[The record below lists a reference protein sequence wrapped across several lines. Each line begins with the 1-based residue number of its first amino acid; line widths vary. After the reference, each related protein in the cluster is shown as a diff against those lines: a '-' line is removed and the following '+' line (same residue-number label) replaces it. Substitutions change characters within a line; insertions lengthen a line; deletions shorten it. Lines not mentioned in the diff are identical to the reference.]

1 MIKRFENIFLDNT
14 SNEKVEDD
22 EGQCGTLRV
31 NDDYTLAIYSYKDK
45 SGIDQE
51 LRIPII
57 SYIGDFENPACDEMW
72 IRDASN
78 YSDYTFVRDY
88 VELKE

>member
-14 SNEKVEDD
+14 SNEKIEDD
-22 EGQCGTLRV
+22 EGQCGILRV

>member
-14 SNEKVEDD
+14 SNEKIEDD

-45 SGIDQE
+45 SGIEQE

>member
-1 MIKRFENIFLDNT
+1 MIKRFDNIFLANT
-14 SNEKVEDD
+14 SNEKVEED
-22 EGQCGTLRV
+22 EGQCGTLSV

-57 SYIGDFENPACDEMW
+57 SYIGDFENPTCDEMW

-78 YSDYTFVRDY
+78 YSDYTFVKDY
-88 VELKE
+88 AELKE

>member
-1 MIKRFENIFLDNT
+1 MIKRFENIFIDNT
-14 SNEKVEDD
+14 SNEKIEDD

>member
-14 SNEKVEDD
+14 SNEKIEDD

-78 YSDYTFVRDY
+78 YSDYPFVRDY

>member
-14 SNEKVEDD
+14 SNEKIEDD

-31 NDDYTLAIYSYKDK
+31 NNDYTLAIYSYKDK

-78 YSDYTFVRDY
+78 YSDYTFVRNY

>member
-14 SNEKVEDD
+14 SNEKIEDD

-57 SYIGDFENPACDEMW
+57 SYIGDFENPACDELW

>member
-14 SNEKVEDD
+14 SNEKIEDD

-57 SYIGDFENPACDEMW
+57 SYIEILKIQLVTKCGSEMQV
-72 IRDASN
+72 IILIILS
-78 YSDYTFVRDY
+78 
-88 VELKE
+88 

>member
-1 MIKRFENIFLDNT
+1 MIKRFENIFLDDT
-14 SNEKVEDD
+14 SNEKIEDD

-57 SYIGDFENPACDEMW
+57 SYIGDFENSACDEMW

-78 YSDYTFVRDY
+78 YSDYTFVRNY

>member
-14 SNEKVEDD
+14 SNEKIEDD

-45 SGIDQE
+45 SGIDQA

>member
-1 MIKRFENIFLDNT
+1 MIKRFENIFIDNT
-14 SNEKVEDD
+14 SNEKIEDD

-78 YSDYTFVRDY
+78 YSDYTFVRNY

>member
-14 SNEKVEDD
+14 SNEKIEDD

-88 VELKE
+88 VELK

>member
-14 SNEKVEDD
+14 SNEKIEDD
-22 EGQCGTLRV
+22 EGQCGTLR
-31 NDDYTLAIYSYKDK
+31 
-45 SGIDQE
+45 GIDQE

-88 VELKE
+88 AELKE

>member
-14 SNEKVEDD
+14 SNEKIEDD

-78 YSDYTFVRDY
+78 YSDYTFIRDY

>member
-14 SNEKVEDD
+14 SNEKIEDD

-31 NDDYTLAIYSYKDK
+31 NDYTLAIYSYKDK

>member
-14 SNEKVEDD
+14 SNEKIEDD

-57 SYIGDFENPACDEMW
+57 SYIGDFENPACNEMW

>member
-1 MIKRFENIFLDNT
+1 MIKRFEIFLDNT
-14 SNEKVEDD
+14 SNEKIEDD

>member
-14 SNEKVEDD
+14 SYEKIEDD

>member
-1 MIKRFENIFLDNT
+1 MIKRFENVFLDNT
-14 SNEKVEDD
+14 SNEKIEDD

>member
-14 SNEKVEDD
+14 SNEKIEDD

>member
-14 SNEKVEDD
+14 SNEKIEDN

>member
-14 SNEKVEDD
+14 SNEKIEDD

-45 SGIDQE
+45 SRIDQE

>member
-14 SNEKVEDD
+14 SNEKIEDD

-57 SYIGDFENPACDEMW
+57 SYIGDFENPAYDEMW

>member
-14 SNEKVEDD
+14 SNEKIEDD

-57 SYIGDFENPACDEMW
+57 SYIGDFGNPACDEMW

>member
-14 SNEKVEDD
+14 SNEKIEDD

-72 IRDASN
+72 IRDSSN

>member
-14 SNEKVEDD
+14 SDEKIEDD

>member
-14 SNEKVEDD
+14 SNEKIEDD

-57 SYIGDFENPACDEMW
+57 SYMGDFENPACDEMW

>member
-14 SNEKVEDD
+14 SNEKTEDD

>member
-14 SNEKVEDD
+14 SNEKIEDD

-78 YSDYTFVRDY
+78 YSDYTFVRNY

>member
-14 SNEKVEDD
+14 SNEKIKDD

>member
-14 SNEKVEDD
+14 SNEKIEDD

-78 YSDYTFVRDY
+78 YSDYTFVRNY
-88 VELKE
+88 VVLKE